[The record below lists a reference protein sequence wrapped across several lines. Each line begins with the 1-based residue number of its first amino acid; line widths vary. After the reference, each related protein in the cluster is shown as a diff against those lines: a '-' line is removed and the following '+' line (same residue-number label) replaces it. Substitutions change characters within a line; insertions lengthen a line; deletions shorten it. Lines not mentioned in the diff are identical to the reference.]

1 MEMKSVFSAI
11 IIYLTLAT
19 CVLFAQYEA
28 NTAVRIDDLVKKIF
42 IGTPEIQINNVKF
55 KGSRNGLAYFRYPG
69 GGKLGI
75 QEGIL
80 LTTGTAMG
88 SHGPNNSPINGSDN
102 SAQGD
107 PDLDR
112 LAKSS
117 TYDAVVL
124 EFDFIPVSEWI
135 TFRYVFASE
144 EYLEYVN
151 RGYNDVFGFFLSG
164 PGIDKPINMALV
176 PGSKDV
182 VSVNSINNVQNSN
195 FYIDNGST
203 SDSRTQKVVNKSK
216 IIEPALEW
224 DGFTR
229 VLTVRQKVDP
239 HQTYHI
245 KLAIADVG
253 DRLVDSGVYLEGK
266 SFKAE
271 GRIIWPPPPKEPVQT
286 KPTPTRR
293 KPLPTELTVEFDFD
307 SWKVP
312 DTSKDNMYILWNILR
327 EYPHAKF
334 QVYGH
339 TDNLGSN
346 SYNTDL
352 AERRVRSVIGI
363 LTKYGCPRS
372 RIVVREA
379 LGEEKPKM
387 ENSTE
392 FGRARNRR
400 VEIKIRWPKPGEADF
415 QGYK

>member
-1 MEMKSVFSAI
+1 MKSGISTILA
-11 IIYLTLAT
+11 YLTLFT
-19 CVLFAQYEA
+19 SSLFAQYEA
-28 NTAVRIDDLVKKIF
+28 NTAVRIEDLVKKIF
-42 IGTPEIQINNVKF
+42 IGTPEIQVSNVKF
-55 KGSRNGLAYFRYPG
+55 KGSRNGLAYFKYPG

-75 QEGIL
+75 QEGIF

-88 SHGPNNSPINGSDN
+88 SMGPNKSTNNGSDN
-102 SAQGD
+102 SAPGD

-112 LAKSS
+112 LAKTN

-124 EFDFIPVSEWI
+124 EFDFVPVSEWI
-135 TFRYVFASE
+135 SFRYVFASE

-151 RGYNDVFGFFLSG
+151 KGYNDVFGFFLSG
-164 PGIDKPINMALV
+164 PGIEKPINMALV
-176 PGSKDV
+176 PGTRDV
-182 VSVNSINNVQNSN
+182 VSVNSINNVQNPN

-203 SDSRTQKVVNKSK
+203 SDTKTQKVVNKSK
-216 IIEPALEW
+216 IVEPSIEW

-229 VLTVRQKVDP
+229 VLTVRQKVEP

-271 GRIIWPPPPKEPVQT
+271 GRIIWPPPPKESTQT
-286 KPTPTRR
+286 KPTNTPKR

-307 SWKVP
+307 SWRVP
-312 DTSKDNMYILWNILR
+312 DTSKDNMYVLWNILR
-327 EYPHAKF
+327 DYPHAKF

-339 TDNLGSN
+339 TDSFGSN
-346 SYNTDL
+346 AYNLDL

-372 RIVVREA
+372 RIIVREA